1 MTKKFLLN
9 SNAKIYELDEP
20 EKFLYNRPTKK
31 FKKEVSFEIIYLA
44 HGY

>member
-20 EKFLYNRPTKK
+20 EKKFLYNRPTKK
-31 FKKEVSFEIIYLA
+31 FIEEVSFEKNLF
-44 HGY
+44 G